1 MKIAAAASIPSEI
14 FDMFPPS
21 RGIIALSAVV
31 LLFLATIRLHLF
43 VPLLLGTCA
52 VSPAFARQTP
62 SMSFFV
68 TSAGP
73 GKGGNLGGLLGAD
86 RHCQMLATAA
96 GAGNRTWH
104 AYIEASPG
112 RDPGSVNHESA
123 LRAQCTKDAKK
134 NELRLL
140 RDCEGLRGNY
150 SRTHQAWHVN

>member
-31 LLFLATIRLHLF
+31 LLFSAMIRLHLF

-73 GKGGNLGGLLGAD
+73 GKGGNLGGLLA
-86 RHCQMLATAA
+86 RIAIARCWQPPPAPA
-96 GAGNRTWH
+96 
-104 AYIEASPG
+104 
-112 RDPGSVNHESA
+112 
-123 LRAQCTKDAKK
+123 
-134 NELRLL
+134 
-140 RDCEGLRGNY
+140 
-150 SRTHQAWHVN
+150 